1 MRVKCILLSVQPLLL
16 IAVVPNNV
24 EYIPIRG
31 ENITKTS
38 MLETMSAEAEPNGR
52 GLESGYKSTFI
63 DLLSYTNYL
72 ISSLQ

>member
-31 ENITKTS
+31 ENIYKNKYVRDNVS
-38 MLETMSAEAEPNGR
+38 R
-52 GLESGYKSTFI
+52 G
-63 DLLSYTNYL
+63 
-72 ISSLQ
+72 

>member
-31 ENITKTS
+31 ENIYKNKYVR
-38 MLETMSAEAEPNGR
+38 AEAEPNGR